1 MADVTF
7 TVYGEP
13 MGKQR
18 PRFARQ
24 GNYTKTYTPQKT
36 VNYEELIKFEYYNH
50 YKGMQFT
57 ADEPLSMVITA
68 YVGIPQSASKKKQE
82 MMRQGLIKPT
92 KKPDWDNI
100 AKIIG
105 DALNKTAYPDDKQIV
120 DARIIKEFSIE
131 PRVEVHIW
139 SN

>member
-1 MADVTF
+1 MADVIF

-18 PRFARQ
+18 PRFTR
-24 GNYTKTYTPQKT
+24 GGHTYTPQKT
-36 VNYEELIKFEYYNH
+36 VNYEELIKIEYYRH
-50 YKGMQFT
+50 YNGMQFT
-57 ADEPLSMVITA
+57 SDDAIHTVIIA
-68 YVGIPQSASKKKQE
+68 YCNIPKSASKKKQE

-120 DARIIKEFSIE
+120 DARIIKEFSEE
-131 PRVEVHIW
+131 PRVEVHLW
-139 SN
+139 ND

>member
-1 MADVTF
+1 MAEISFV
-7 TVYGEP
+7 VYGEP

-18 PRFARQ
+18 PRF
-24 GNYTKTYTPQKT
+24 TKNGHTYTPQKT
-36 VNYEELIKFEYYNH
+36 VNYEELIKFEYYNR

-57 ADEPLSMVITA
+57 ADDAIHIVIKA
-68 YVGIPQSASKKKQE
+68 YMSIPKSASKKKQE
-82 MMRQGLIKPT
+82 LMRQGLISPT

-100 AKIIG
+100 AKIVG

-120 DARIIKEFSIE
+120 EATIVKKFSRE
-131 PRVEVHIW
+131 PRIEVHLW